1 MAIIVGALAV
11 GIVLLIASV
20 FVVREARHMAAQPPP
35 PVFNVEEA
43 YDWVVAHVPDDVAGT
58 LTPADVRRI
67 LDVQLEYFRRRGVS
81 GNGSSGTPPGSVV
94 VGGSET
100 VDYILDRC
108 REAGEDYLPE
118 QVHAVVDTQLGYLR
132 AIGAV
137 GPRADDGPEV
147 AGGDAPLTDG

>member
-1 MAIIVGALAV
+1 MAIVVGALAV
-11 GIVLLIASV
+11 GIILLIASV
-20 FVVREARHMAAQPPP
+20 FVVREARHMAAEPPP

-58 LTPADVRRI
+58 LTPDDVRRI
-67 LDVQLEYFRRRGVS
+67 LDVQIEYFRRRGVS
-81 GNGSSGTPPGSVV
+81 GNGSSGSPPGSVI

-108 REAGEDYLPE
+108 REAGEEFLPE

-137 GPRADDGPEV
+137 GPRADDGPDV
-147 AGGDAPLTDG
+147 GGGTPPSDV